1 MEKDK
6 PYEITLED
14 RGKYIYALVKGDLLK
29 PEIAKQ
35 YWDEIAEKAFDLRL
49 TKILIEKDFSET
61 VSAPEML
68 EMGDYLGK
76 LLATKRV
83 AFLDRHENAAINNLG
98 EKIAANRGVN
108 IKVFQNVE
116 DAEKWLMYPD

>member
-1 MEKDK
+1 MEKAK
-6 PYEITLED
+6 PYEIILED
-14 RGKYIYALVKGDLLK
+14 RGKYLYALVKGDVLK

-49 TKILIEKDFSET
+49 TRILIEKDFSET

-83 AFLDRHENAAINNLG
+83 AFLDRHENIAINNLG
-98 EKIAANRGVN
+98 EKIAINRGVN
-108 IKVFQNVE
+108 MKVFQEV
-116 DAEKWLMYPD
+116 AEAEEWLTSS